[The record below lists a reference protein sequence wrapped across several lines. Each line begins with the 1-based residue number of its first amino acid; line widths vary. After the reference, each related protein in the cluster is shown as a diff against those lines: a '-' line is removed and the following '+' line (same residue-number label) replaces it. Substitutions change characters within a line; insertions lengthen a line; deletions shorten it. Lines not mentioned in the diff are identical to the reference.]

1 VPVLARPTL
10 DQTSTPILTP
20 MHDDDSAR
28 SSLTRRRFLQLSA
41 AAPLLGQVAPAVRPD
56 AKARPIVTSGVQ
68 SGDVEADRAI
78 VWCRTDRPARLRV
91 RYATTD
97 TLSGARERVSA
108 PTSAAADF
116 TARLDLTGLPPG
128 QRIGYEARFEGAD
141 GAMSE
146 PVRGAFRTP
155 ARTAAPVKI
164 VWGGDVCGQGW
175 GLDESRGGMKTFA
188 SMRAVEPD
196 LFIHSGDLIYADGPI
211 AETVKLEDGS
221 TWRNLVEDGVGDVA
235 QTLDQFRGRYRYNLR
250 DAHLRAFNA
259 EVPMVAQWDDHEV
272 LNNWYP
278 GEVLGAAGIEAR
290 YGEKNVDV
298 LAARARQA
306 FFDYAPIRGQEGRGR
321 GARRDPRQVYRL
333 VRRGPLA
340 DVFVLDL
347 RSYRGP
353 NTANLQA
360 EPGPDTA
367 ILAATQRAWLEDAL
381 ARSAATWK
389 IVACDQPI
397 GLIVPDGKLQEGI
410 ANGDP
415 RTLGRE
421 HEIAA
426 LLSAVKRRRVRNVLF
441 VTADVHYAAAHRYDP
456 AQATYTDFDP
466 FWEFV
471 AGPLHAGTAARP
483 GTLDATFGPRAVFTS
498 TPPARNGPPSDGLQY
513 FGQIAIDA
521 KTRAA
526 TVTLHD
532 RDGRTLFTQGLDA
545 SV

>member
-1 VPVLARPTL
+1 
-10 DQTSTPILTP
+10 
-20 MHDDDSAR
+20 MHDTDSSQAW
-28 SSLTRRRFLQLSA
+28 TRRRFLQLSA
-41 AAPLLGQVAPAVRPD
+41 AGVAISAAPALAQD
-56 AKARPIVTSGVQ
+56 AAARPLITSGVQ
-68 SGDVEADRAI
+68 AGDVEAERAV

-97 TLSGARERVSA
+97 AMTGARERVSA

-128 QRIGYEARFEGAD
+128 QRIVYEARFEGAG
-141 GAMSE
+141 GALSE

-155 ARTAAPVKI
+155 ATTASAKPAPVRI

-175 GLDESRGGMKTFA
+175 GLDESRGGMKSFA
-188 SMRAVEPD
+188 SMGAVEPD

-211 AETVKLEDGS
+211 AETVKLDDGS
-221 TWRNLVEDGVGDVA
+221 TWRNVVEDGVGDVA

-259 EVPMVAQWDDHEV
+259 AVPMVAQWDDHEV

-278 GEVLGAAGIEAR
+278 TEVLGNAGNEAR
-290 YGEKNVDV
+290 YTEKQVSV

-306 FFDYAPIRGQEGRGR
+306 FFDYAPIR
-321 GARRDPRQVYRL
+321 ADRRDPRQVYRV

-347 RSYRGP
+347 RTYRGP
-353 NTANLQA
+353 NTPNLQPQ
-360 EPGPDTA
+360 PGADTA
-367 ILAATQRAWLEDAL
+367 ILAATQRAWLENAL
-381 ARSAATWK
+381 ARSQATWK

-397 GLIVPDGKLQEGI
+397 GLIVPDGPLQEGI

-415 RTLGRE
+415 RLLGRE

-426 LLSAVKRRRVRNVLF
+426 LLSALKRRRVRNVLF
-441 VTADVHYAAAHRYDP
+441 VTADVHYAAAHSYDP

-483 GTLDATFGPRAVFTS
+483 ATLDATFGPRAVFTS
-498 TPPARNGPPSDGLQY
+498 TPPTRNGPPSDGHQF
-513 FGQIAIDA
+513 FGQIAIDP

-532 RDGRTLFTQGLDA
+532 REGRTIFTKALEPAG
-545 SV
+545 